1 MSKPDDTEL
10 ERYLAGEHPV
20 SQHYHAAGDETP
32 SPALDEAVRQQ
43 ARTAVEGHRRS
54 RWPRAIAAAAVLVLC
69 VGVVFRLQYQPQEQ
83 PQPAPAS
90 KPAGTAADEVAP
102 AAEIQRRQPDA
113 RSRAVQPR
121 VQANTQSLAAP
132 NAQTITPQMQLA
144 LVRQRLETGKLDD
157 VLHSMPRFIS
167 KLPDYSDP
175 DRLEDDDAAAR
186 LDATSIQS
194 SDSAGTPHLPS
205 HGPVDIT

>member
-69 VGVVFRLQYQPQEQ
+69 VGVVFRLQYQPQQQ
-83 PQPAPAS
+83 PQPASAS
-90 KPAGTAADEVAP
+90 KAAGTAADEVAP
-102 AAEIQRRQPDA
+102 AAEIQRRQPEA

-121 VQANTQSLAAP
+121 VQSKTQSLAAP
-132 NAQTITPQMQLA
+132 NAKTITPQMQIDHI
-144 LVRQRLETGKLDD
+144 RQLLETGKRDAAVASLR
-157 VLHSMPRFIS
+157 RFIS
-167 KLPDYSDP
+167 NHPDYELP
-175 DRLEDDDAAAR
+175 DRLAELAASAR
-186 LDATSIQS
+186 LDATSNQS
-194 SDSAGTPHLPS
+194 SDSAGKRY
-205 HGPVDIT
+205 